1 MKNKKLYIIWCAI
14 KARCYNSNCPS
25 YKYYGQRGIKMYT
38 PWLTDFYSFESYV
51 KSFKDYDK
59 NNLGKKGITLD
70 RINNNDDY
78 KPGNLR
84 WSTMLL
90 QSRNR
95 RKKTGSHSK
104 YIGVS
109 EDKSGIRIKKW
120 SARITINKKTIRI
133 GRYTTQEE
141 AKKARDQYI
150 VDHKLENFML
160 NN

>member
-1 MKNKKLYIIWCAI
+1 MKNKKLYTTWCGI
-14 KARCYNSNCPS
+14 KTRCYNSNDPT
-25 YKYYGQRGIKMYT
+25 YKYYGKRGIKMYT
-38 PWLTDFYSFESYV
+38 SWITDFYLFQSYV
-51 KSFKDYDK
+51 TSLDNYDESK
-59 NNLGKKGITLD
+59 LGKKGITLD

-78 KPGNLR
+78 KPNNLR

-95 RKKTGSHSK
+95 RKKTGSNSK

-133 GRYTTQEE
+133 GRYSTQEE

-150 VDHKLENFML
+150 IDNKLENFML